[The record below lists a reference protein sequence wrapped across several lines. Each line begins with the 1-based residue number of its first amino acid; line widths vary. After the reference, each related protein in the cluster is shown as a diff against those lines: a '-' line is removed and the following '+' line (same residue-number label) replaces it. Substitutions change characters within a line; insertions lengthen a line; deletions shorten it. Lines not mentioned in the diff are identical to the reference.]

1 MITFIISIFALILG
15 YAISNINIPLNTT
28 LMKIVDR
35 DMLGKVVS
43 ITRVISMGLIPI
55 ASLMAGAILQYF
67 SPTAL
72 LIFCSLGFTTT
83 AVLLLFNKHTKE
95 V

>member
-1 MITFIISIFALILG
+1 
-15 YAISNINIPLNTT
+15 
-28 LMKIVDR
+28 MKIVDR

-72 LIFCSLGFTTT
+72 LIVCSLGFTAT
-83 AVLLLFNKHTKE
+83 ALFVLVNPETKNI
-95 V
+95 